1 VAVDTPDEIPAPKI
15 MPPTMIPTGP
25 PTAIRAIPA
34 PVVAALAPPEIARPL
49 RFYFL
54 FFFVYSGESF
64 SSSLF

>member
-1 VAVDTPDEIPAPKI
+1 VAVETPDDIPAPKI

-34 PVVAALAPPEIARPL
+34 PVVAALAPPVIARPL

-54 FFFVYSGESF
+54 FFFVNSGESF